1 MITMQFLKKRYAAL
15 ALILA
20 GLGYGSQ
27 YYTISGWQHLQIRP
41 VTTVPEGS
49 NSTSPRHGLPDSHQ
63 AWTFNSSQASNVPH
77 SNLPLA
83 SNSSLDS
90 AINMRITQPA
100 TALSPNAKSSTHMVS
115 TDGGRFAISQP
126 SIRIASFNL
135 QSFGETKL
143 NKLAVVEIIARVV
156 RQFDV
161 VAIQHISSRAQDTLP
176 LLIDKINQ
184 SDRRYDFCIGPRVG
198 SENHQQQFAFI
209 FDTDTIE
216 TDRYQLYTVED
227 PQNLVEYDP
236 LVGWFRSK
244 GAPKDKAFTFSLVNL
259 RIDSLQAER
268 EVQLLPDL
276 IRSVRQDGRNEDDVI
291 LIGDFC
297 SSDSKLTSL
306 RKLGM
311 LFGLEGVA
319 TTVSGDDMLDNIVFP
334 ARSTDEFTGRS
345 GTVDFLRQFN
355 LSLDQAF
362 QISNHMPVWA
372 EFFAIE
378 GGAPGY
384 VQQ

>member
-1 MITMQFLKKRYAAL
+1 MFLFKKRYAAL
-15 ALILA
+15 AIVLA

-27 YYTISGWQHLQIRP
+27 FYTISGWQHLQIRP
-41 VTTVPEGS
+41 VASSQNENG
-49 NSTSPRHGLPDSHQ
+49 NTSLRSGLADSHQ
-63 AWTFNSSQASNVPH
+63 AWTVQGTTASNVGH
-77 SNLPLA
+77 SNHSIQ
-83 SNSSLDS
+83 SNSSVDQT
-90 AINMRITQPA
+90 INMRISQP
-100 TALSPNAKSSTHMVS
+100 TTSSPKASQSTTRMVS
-115 TDGGRFAISQP
+115 TDSGRLTTNQP
-126 SIRIASFNL
+126 TVRIASFNL

-161 VAIQHISSRAQDTLP
+161 VAIQHISSRAQDVLP
-176 LLIDKINQ
+176 LLVDKINQ

-198 SENHQQQFAFI
+198 SESHPQQFAFI

-216 TDRYQLYTVED
+216 TDRYQLYTVDD
-227 PQNLVEYDP
+227 PQNLMEYDP
-236 LVGWFRSK
+236 LVGWFRSR
-244 GAPKDKAFTFSLVNL
+244 GAPKDKAFTFTLVNV

-297 SSDSKLTSL
+297 SSDTKLGSL

-311 LFGLEGVA
+311 LFGLEGVS

-334 ARSTDEFTGRS
+334 ARATDEFTGRA
-345 GTVDFLRQFN
+345 GTIDFLRQFN

-362 QISNHMPVWA
+362 QISNHMPVWS
-372 EFFAIE
+372 EFFAFE